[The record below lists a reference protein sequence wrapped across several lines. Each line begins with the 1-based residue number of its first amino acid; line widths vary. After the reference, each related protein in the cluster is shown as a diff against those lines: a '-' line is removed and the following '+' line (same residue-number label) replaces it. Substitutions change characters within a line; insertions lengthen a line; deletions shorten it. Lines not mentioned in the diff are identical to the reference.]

1 MTQTSWKTPVL
12 VIADD
17 FTGAND
23 AGSGLAQAGAR
34 VHVLFSSAA
43 SLEGAADVWVV
54 STDSRAVSAAEAA
67 ARTEAVVQ
75 RHQAFI
81 ARGWLFK
88 KIDSTLRGNI
98 GVELRAALAASGK
111 KLALIVP
118 AVPRLGRVTRRGE
131 VWVNNVRLTDTE
143 YASDPKT
150 PVTSAR
156 VLTQLGID
164 GEEIDLATLRSDRFA
179 AQLADRRGAVVID
192 AEREEDI
199 ARILAAA
206 AQLEETPLLVGA
218 TGLSDAL
225 GQQLTAVSDEQQS
238 DAPGKP
244 QAVLSDKQENDAL
257 SKALA
262 TVSGQQ
268 QSDAPGNP
276 LAAVSDKQQNDA
288 LSKQLTTVSGE
299 PESDARVA
307 APVLAIIGSMSAS
320 AQQQIA
326 QLAAARDIALVDVDV
341 RQLFDQPRW
350 PDSARWTQQALAALR
365 AGQHTVIRTCQRADQ
380 RHEIEALCRQHQ
392 VTRQQLG
399 EAICRLL
406 GELARTLC
414 RAQRPAALYLSGGD
428 VAIAAAQAL
437 GARGFHIQGIVAGC
451 VPHGLLLDSEFTL
464 PVMTKAGGF
473 GDENTLLAAIRFIEE
488 KSSE

>member
-34 VHVLFSSAA
+34 VHVLFSSEA

-67 ARTEAVVQ
+67 ARTEAVVR

-118 AVPRLGRVTRRGE
+118 AVPRLGRVTRSGE

-156 VLTQLGID
+156 VLTQLGIG

-199 ARILAAA
+199 ARILAVA

-218 TGLSDAL
+218 AGLSDAL
-225 GQQLTAVSDEQQS
+225 GKQLTTVSGEQQS

-244 QAVLSDKQENDAL
+244 Q
-257 SKALA
+257 
-262 TVSGQQ
+262 
-268 QSDAPGNP
+268 
-276 LAAVSDKQQNDA
+276 AAVSDKQQNDA

-380 RHEIEALCRQHQ
+380 RHEIETLCRQHQ

>member
-34 VHVLFSSAA
+34 VHVLFSSEA

-98 GVELRAALAASGK
+98 GVELRAALATSGK

-118 AVPRLGRVTRRGE
+118 AVPRLGRVTRDGE

-156 VLTQLGID
+156 VLTQLGIG

-199 ARILAAA
+199 ARILAVA

-218 TGLSDAL
+218 AGLSDAL
-225 GQQLTAVSDEQQS
+225 GKQLTTVSGEQQS

-244 QAVLSDKQENDAL
+244 Q
-257 SKALA
+257 
-262 TVSGQQ
+262 
-268 QSDAPGNP
+268 
-276 LAAVSDKQQNDA
+276 AAVSDKQQNDA
-288 LSKQLTTVSGE
+288 LSKALTTVSGEQQSDALSKALAADSDKQQNDALTAVSGE